1 MELNEKKK
9 TIEYFSFWRLQNK
22 ITLFTLIAIL
32 LLSALFAIGSIAL
45 PTITTT
51 QFIAFI
57 VMTPALACFGIA
69 ACHSSN
75 LESAKA
81 LREYKKLILRLSETE
96 DSQITLDRFFSISS
110 DLMAVAGKDGYLKKV
125 SSSLVN
131 TLGYSEKVLLSTP
144 FVDFIHPDDRES
156 TLKNIEALHLGLRSV
171 GFENR
176 YRAAN
181 GTYRTLSWSAAAD
194 AELGVR
200 FASARDVTDERNF
213 HIRMQQIF
221 DSAPFLLMEKNI
233 DGRIINCNIAL
244 AHLIGV
250 SPESVLGES
259 ANHFLKSEF
268 ISSFLEKEEDV
279 LKAHRSFTYD
289 EVLSIDGV
297 AVKHH
302 STIFPVLD
310 QAGKIVSVG
319 KVSLNIDSNAKNT

>member
-1 MELNEKKK
+1 MDLNEKQKK
-9 TIEYFSFWRLQNK
+9 IEYFSFWRLQNK
-22 ITLFTLIAIL
+22 ITLLSLLAIL
-32 LLSALFAIGSIAL
+32 FLSALFAIGSIVL

-110 DLMAVAGKDGYLKKV
+110 DLMAVAGKDGFLKKV
-125 SSSLVN
+125 STSLVN

-144 FVDFIHPDDRES
+144 FVEFIHPDDRES
-156 TLKNIEALHLGLRSV
+156 TRKNIEALHLGLRSV

-213 HIRMQQIF
+213 HIRMKQIL

-233 DGRIINCNIAL
+233 DGRVINCNIAL
-244 AHLIGV
+244 ARVLGV
-250 SPESVLGES
+250 APESVLGES

-268 ISSFLEKEEDV
+268 ISSFLEKEENV
-279 LKAHRSFTYD
+279 LKDQRSLTFD
-289 EVLSIDGV
+289 EVLSIEGV
-297 AVKHH
+297 AVRHH

-310 QAGKIVSVG
+310 QAGKTVSIG
-319 KVSLNIDSNAKNT
+319 KVSLNIDASAKST